1 MSTSARRASHWSI
14 LIALVAGAA
23 GGAAANALV
32 GDSGAGRVWLDRVS
46 DGVAYPIGQVFLRG
60 LILVVMP
67 LVFASL
73 ALGVGELPNLRKLG
87 SLGSRTLTMSLLTTA
102 FSAVL
107 GILVL
112 NAFRPGEGFD
122 VATRESLMSEFGGDA
137 S

>member
-1 MSTSARRASHWSI
+1 MSTPARRASHWSI

-87 SLGSRTLTMSLLTTA
+87 SLGSRTLVMFLLTTLVWRC
-102 FSAVL
+102 SASRCSTCS
-107 GILVL
+107 GP
-112 NAFRPGEGFD
+112 ARASTSRR
-122 VATRESLMSEFGGDA
+122 ATI
-137 S
+137 